1 MGRKVLMPVGDYVE
15 DYEAMVPF
23 QALQIAGHEVRAVC
37 PGKEAGETVRTAVHD
52 MGGAQT
58 YGEAPG
64 HDFQVT
70 ADFDAVD
77 PADYDA
83 LLIPGGRAPEY
94 LRLDDRLLE
103 IVRHFFQEEKPVAA
117 VCHGVQI
124 LTAAG
129 VVEGRKMTGYP
140 ACGPEVKAAGGDWR
154 DVEMDAAVTDGNLV
168 TAPAWSAHVA
178 WLGQFL
184 EVLGTRIETG
194 APAAV

>member
-1 MGRKVLMPVGDYVE
+1 MGKKILMPVGDYVE

-23 QALQIAGHEVRAVC
+23 QTLQVAGHTVHAVC
-37 PGKEAGETVRTAVHD
+37 PGKGKGDTVHTAVHD
-52 MGGAQT
+52 SRGAQT
-58 YGEAPG
+58 YDESPG
-64 HDFQVT
+64 HDFRLN
-70 ADFDAVD
+70 ADFGDVD
-77 PADYDA
+77 PSDYDA

-94 LRLDDRLLE
+94 LRLDDRLLAV
-103 IVRHFFQEEKPVAA
+103 VRHFFEEDKPVAA

-129 VVEGRKMTGYP
+129 VVEGRTMTGYP
-140 ACGPEVKAAGGDWR
+140 ACGPEVRAAGGDWR
-154 DVEMDAAVTDGNLV
+154 DTSMDAAITDGNLV

-184 EVLGTRIETG
+184 ELLGTRIETA